1 MGGEVRLR
9 SMNQAAPDILQ
20 VRLDSLASRY
30 SRLAAALGE
39 AGFGGDQLN
48 EIFSKHVRAECVQCG
63 IQISGDDIRHIAL
76 AEEKTPLPNSKLDRL
91 RHGYCVRNGCDS
103 YFYRLHFG
111 DYPGL
116 DWTKIR
122 EKADGLALAAEAAQE
137 NGTSQGSNTFRK
149 WLLIRL
155 CVGVAAVLVLLLFWH
170 IRYYGY
176 VPLLQKPH
184 KYTIDPASV
193 DNGPSR

>member
-1 MGGEVRLR
+1 
-9 SMNQAAPDILQ
+9 MNQAAPDILQ
-20 VRLDSLASRY
+20 VRLDSLASLY

-39 AGFGGDQLN
+39 AGFSGNQLN

-63 IQISGDDIRHIAL
+63 IQISGDDIGHIAF

-116 DWTKIR
+116 NWKEIW
-122 EKADGLALAAEAAQE
+122 EKADRHTVAAEAARE
-137 NGTSQGSNTFRK
+137 KATLQGSNTFHK
-149 WLLIRL
+149 WLLTRV
-155 CVGVAAVLVLLLFWH
+155 CVGVAVVLVLLLFWH

-184 KYTIDPASV
+184 KYTIDPGSV
-193 DNGPSR
+193 DNRPSR

>member
-1 MGGEVRLR
+1 MDLVQTGELGIIIGGEVRLR

-20 VRLDSLASRY
+20 VRLDSLASLY

-39 AGFGGDQLN
+39 AGFSGNQLN

-63 IQISGDDIRHIAL
+63 IQISGDDIGHIAF

-116 DWTKIR
+116 DWKEIR
-122 EKADGLALAAEAAQE
+122 EKADRHTVAAE
-137 NGTSQGSNTFRK
+137 
-149 WLLIRL
+149 
-155 CVGVAAVLVLLLFWH
+155 VAVVLVLLLFWH

-184 KYTIDPASV
+184 KYTIDPGSV
-193 DNGPSR
+193 DNRPSR